1 MHCVVYC
8 PPLLSP
14 AVRAVRARPDPAAEA
29 AAAAAAPLHP
39 PRQDQGRIRAGAAQH
54 HQARRGLSLRARPP
68 RPRRRHRSAHR
79 LPEAGQ
85 FKLCAGSLRRGRG
98 GECLRSGV
106 MQYYLFMVEL
116 VLLLTKDTLTFV
128 EIKMKVMQLGN
139 WIIIAASTDKTS
151 SQYRMLMVDTGQSG
165 HTARWGV

>member
-1 MHCVVYC
+1 
-8 PPLLSP
+8 
-14 AVRAVRARPDPAAEA
+14 
-29 AAAAAAPLHP
+29 
-39 PRQDQGRIRAGAAQH
+39 
-54 HQARRGLSLRARPP
+54 
-68 RPRRRHRSAHR
+68 
-79 LPEAGQ
+79 
-85 FKLCAGSLRRGRG
+85 
-98 GECLRSGV
+98 

-165 HTARWGV
+165 HTARRGVYILINLNFNSIFNSTQLLFAKIIGECVLIARLHNLLFHKFVLVLLGRGASLGVGGGPAVSLHWLQLRPGGPRVGSGRQ